1 VTRAS
6 FLGLVAAWAP
16 LAPLGAQHG
25 LTARLSGQ
33 GILVGTHADPVA
45 GGQFLGEVRLVQ
57 PIIMLDVGL
66 PRLRLTFHATAD
78 FEGWTMPH
86 GELAPGDWGEGYVDR
101 RHPHTYVH
109 ELMLSAEDVLGHFD
123 GKARTT
129 LSVGKGFV
137 PFGTDDPMSRPVER
151 FPVNHHLSQILERAL
166 VMAEVDVGPA
176 TIEGAVFNGDEPES
190 PGQSPSLSRVGDS
203 WAARLTLRPLP
214 GLEWQGSRAVVHSPE
229 NRAGAGTDA
238 RKWSTSVR
246 ADRRAGPAHLYALV
260 EWARTSEADGVF
272 VFHSVLAEAAVTAG
286 RHQPYYRFERTER
299 PEDMR
304 TLDPFRSVRPHLDNS
319 ILGTSRWSIHTL
331 GYGLRLGAPI
341 GHPDVVPFIEVSY
354 GRIATVDWG
363 LFDPTTFYG
372 RDSFWSAS
380 GGLRIAW
387 GMRGHR
393 MGRYG
398 VPTRTMDMPA
408 MTEPDRAR

>member
-1 VTRAS
+1 
-6 FLGLVAAWAP
+6 LGP
-16 LAPLGAQHG
+16 G
-25 LTARLSGQ
+25 
-33 GILVGTHADPVA
+33 
-45 GGQFLGEVRLVQ
+45 RLVQ
-57 PIIMLDVGL
+57 PIIRLDVGL
-66 PRLRLTFHATAD
+66 PRLRLTFHAAAD

-176 TIEGAVFNGDEPES
+176 TIEGAGFNGD
-190 PGQSPSLSRVGDS
+190 
-203 WAARLTLRPLP
+203 
-214 GLEWQGSRAVVHSPE
+214 
-229 NRAGAGTDA
+229 GAGT
-238 RKWSTSVR
+238 
-246 ADRRAGPAHLYALV
+246 
-260 EWARTSEADGVF
+260 SEAAGVL
-272 VFHSVLAEAAVTAG
+272 VFPRVLAEAAVTAA

-354 GRIATVDWG
+354 GRIATVDGG

-372 RDSFWSAS
+372 RDS
-380 GGLRIAW
+380 
-387 GMRGHR
+387 
-393 MGRYG
+393 
-398 VPTRTMDMPA
+398 
-408 MTEPDRAR
+408 